1 MDFFDDLNPFLVRQ
15 DGAASE
21 MPPTGMTGPSMPQT
35 SATGS
40 NTGTTSTPTT
50 TGATPPPTTSGTP
63 TPSITPPPIID
74 QSYVENI
81 LRLNIGKLGTFYF
94 TYTGSLDWRDRI
106 YKGILEQAGRD
117 HFVVRE
123 QNSQKRYLLQ
133 LVYFD
138 WAEFDEEI
146 DYQYPY
152 Q

>member
-1 MDFFDDLNPFLVRQ
+1 MDFFDDLNPYLVRQ
-15 DGAASE
+15 DGIASE
-21 MPPTGMTGPSMPQT
+21 DAPTTPPTMSSPTMTAPTM
-35 SATGS
+35 
-40 NTGTTSTPTT
+40 PTT
-50 TGATPPPTTSGTP
+50 PPTTSGTP

-94 TYTGSLDWRDRI
+94 TYTGSSDWRDRI

-117 HFVVRE
+117 HFIIRE
-123 QNSQKRYLLQ
+123 QNGEKRYLLQ
-133 LVYFD
+133 YVYFD

-146 DYQYPY
+146 NYQYPY